1 MCSNRRAPDGAA
13 MTPQSLQRYRISLAF
28 FIVSLVLSGLTAFP
42 LLTELSL
49 VSKMLGIQ
57 DPSAYASLTGLQ
69 HWIAFVH
76 HGLSQTYA
84 AFPFVGYG
92 TDWLAFGHLVIAMF
106 FVGPW
111 RDPVA
116 NAWVLRVGL
125 VACACIIPLAM
136 ICGAIRGI
144 PFYWRL
150 IDCSF
155 GVFGALPLIY
165 CLCLVGTRHAPV
177 RFIKTP
183 RSHDELG

>member
-1 MCSNRRAPDGAA
+1 
-13 MTPQSLQRYRISLAF
+13 MTPQSLLRYRIALAF

-42 LLTELSL
+42 LLTELSF
-49 VSKMLGIQ
+49 VSKALGIN

-76 HGLSQTYA
+76 HGLQQTYA
-84 AFPFVGYG
+84 AYPFVGYG

-111 RDPVA
+111 RDPVG

-125 VACACIIPLAM
+125 VACASIIPLAM

-144 PFYWRL
+144 PFSWRL

-155 GVFGALPLIY
+155 GVFGSLPLIY
-165 CLCLVGTRHAPV
+165 CLRVVGDQKV
-177 RFIKTP
+177 GV
-183 RSHDELG
+183 E